1 MRSHSNPAHALPL
14 SELLDELRGQGK
26 RIYATTLRALAK
38 DRQATATE
46 RNQAWAAVEEAAEDQ
61 LRRWDY
67 YNHPEL
73 EA

>member
-1 MRSHSNPAHALPL
+1 MRFHSNPAHALPL
-14 SELLDELRGQGK
+14 SELLDELRSHGK
-26 RIYATTLRALAK
+26 RVYHQTIRALAR
-38 DRQATATE
+38 DREATATE